1 MLVLILI
8 GLLLAL
14 FDALGILLF
23 LPILHVVGG
32 GSEVDDFVSRVLL
45 SAGIPIEIFYILPML
60 VGIFILKAIV
70 RYWAERLK
78 VAHQQQFMR
87 RMRVEA
93 IQKMAA
99 MDYAD
104 FVKSDVGALQNVLGS
119 EINRSNIAYNH
130 LLQSLQFFSMAG
142 LFFLFSLFMH
152 AGFAITVAVFGSVI
166 HWTFVPFNRQ
176 AAEISEQITQK
187 HHYFHRLMVQM
198 VRYFPYLRVTNRA
211 KSYGEQLESVAVQME
226 NEQYRVGS
234 VGAKVA
240 AIREPLVLTVAVG
253 ALLFFYQSTG
263 IGLAEIL
270 VTFMIVYRSAQF
282 AVEAQTHRNH
292 ALGFSA
298 SAQRVEK
305 YLKTTQV
312 ISSRDKL
319 ICISDVHSIQVREM
333 LMHPHMDPIT
343 AEFKRGKLN
352 VITGASGKGK
362 STLLRIIAGI
372 QSPLSGHFTVNNQ
385 ANFYPIVGY
394 VSQEPAVFSD
404 TLRNNLS
411 FWESVTLS
419 NEAYWEVIRQLGLE
433 EFCLG
438 LPDKLDTLLDPR
450 EISGGE
456 AQRIAIAREIVLK
469 SPVILLDEPTAALD
483 EINAQ
488 KVASILQKIST
499 DHLVVVV
506 SHQPQYF
513 KGANIV
519 NLA

>member
-1 MLVLILI
+1 
-8 GLLLAL
+8 
-14 FDALGILLF
+14 
-23 LPILHVVGG
+23 
-32 GSEVDDFVSRVLL
+32 
-45 SAGIPIEIFYILPML
+45 
-60 VGIFILKAIV
+60 
-70 RYWAERLK
+70 RLK

-176 AAEISEQITQK
+176 ATEISEQITQK

-211 KSYGEQLESVAVQME
+211 KSYGQQLVAVAVQME
-226 NEQYRVGS
+226 NEQFRVGS
-234 VGAKVA
+234 VGAKIA
-240 AIREPLVLTVAVG
+240 AIREPLVLSVAVG

-282 AVEAQTHRNH
+282 AVEAQTNRNH

-305 YLKTTQV
+305 FLNTTPTPPLLD
-312 ISSRDKL
+312 RLTL
-319 ICISDVHSIQVREM
+319 IADVNSIQVREM
-333 LMHPHMDPIT
+333 LVHSVSEPIT
-343 AEFKRGKLN
+343 AEFKRGQLN

-362 STLLRIIAGI
+362 TTLLRIIAGT
-372 QSPLSGHFTVNNQ
+372 QTPLSGKIMVNDQ
-385 ANFYPIVGY
+385 TNFYPVVGY

-411 FWESVTLS
+411 FWESVAISDEDL
-419 NEAYWEVIRQLGLE
+419 WGIMKRIGLE
-433 EFCLG
+433 EFCLA

-456 AQRIAIAREIVLK
+456 AQRIAIAREIVLQ

-483 EINAQ
+483 DQHAK
-488 KVASILQKIST
+488 KVVDVLQDLST
-499 DHLVVVV
+499 SHLIIVV
-506 SHQPQYF
+506 SHQPEYF
-513 KGANIV
+513 KGANFV